1 MSSKSHTNATND
13 DESQNSDSESSFNL
27 SNTDKN
33 ANLLHFLNANTET
46 TRSNGSSRESGTK
59 LTKPALS
66 RPFPNNDEDESTIQ
80 STSASQAFR
89 FNAKSL
95 LTKNFDDSDNDDDN
109 NNQKQNNVNNDDD
122 DDNDNDKIIG
132 SNTIAT
138 MKKKEKNN
146 RVFETEDDG
155 NNGAN
160 DTNNDQ
166 NNDDEEKELTFSAGT
181 ALKMQK
187 YFTDNKDL
195 EDVRSSDSDNDDDN
209 DLLSFNVT
217 QSTVSQSKS
226 NNANHLKK
234 QKYISSPLANGKKI
248 SSSSTKPNGISNNNN
263 NNVGKLS
270 LNTEKMLK
278 EKSIGQKKTNYLTS
292 DEQEKINDFF
302 STKTNSKS
310 GNNSKSASITLK
322 NKNTSNVD
330 YSNVDN
336 NDEDDT
342 KSQKKTVK
350 IKTATSK
357 TIPKKQSTVSGKPV
371 KISTDISSTNM
382 KSIAK
387 QIGVL
392 NEGQNGGEIEEQNGE
407 ESCDEKEEN
416 SDNDFGFNKNG
427 YTTFAPYQQNL
438 ESTPSVVGKINPK
451 TKKPFTVAD
460 EQNIPYHV
468 TWIMDRVHR
477 YMRLLANPI
486 FAWLRKTAR
495 KVNLSPDAFL
505 AIPDSTLSGSF
516 SKSFTT
522 QFFKRNNLGDYENQ
536 RKRNIEKIRKET
548 EQKIEE
554 KITQNEKILELQ
566 NKLENKR
573 IELKVQQDKLAA
585 QKDNISVAENT
596 ENRTKESN
604 LLKEIAA
611 FEKQIKLLKEQL
623 RQQYAKENITELVSR
638 LENPEA
644 SNKVI
649 TDFLGKL
656 GTNPDPKMQA
666 FINNLEQQALENF
679 VEPQG
684 GDSQIPIS
692 EVRANAQRLWLLA
705 PENLGMFFW
714 DGTIDAAI
722 GEALTSLATKTKKK
736 YNQFHLITD
745 DELVSELFSQL
756 VSKYILKYRI
766 SDGSRNVTKELKL
779 SNEREIVSLCNL
791 FKNAVESSRG
801 KLCLNL
807 NPTPQSHKRKEFCD
821 ADREYCE
828 EDMDSTSIHNQK
840 KQNTY
845 DDNFGRNFFLTN

>member
-33 ANLLHFLNANTET
+33 ANLLHFLNTNTET

-109 NNQKQNNVNNDDD
+109 NNEKQNNVNNDDD
-122 DDNDNDKIIG
+122 DDNDKIIG

-160 DTNNDQ
+160 DTNNEQ
-166 NNDDEEKELTFSAGT
+166 NNDEEEKELTFSAGT

-217 QSTVSQSKS
+217 QSTGSQSKS

-234 QKYISSPLANGKKI
+234 QKYTSSSLANGKKV
-248 SSSSTKPNGISNNNN
+248 STSSSTKTNGISSSNNN

-270 LNTEKMLK
+270 SNTEKMLK

-292 DEQEKINDFF
+292 DEQEKINNFF

-310 GNNSKSASITLK
+310 GNNSKSTSTTLK

-330 YSNVDN
+330 YSNADN

-357 TIPKKQSTVSGKPV
+357 IIPKKQSIVSGKPV

-392 NEGQNGGEIEEQNGE
+392 NEGQNGGEIKEQNDE

-438 ESTPSVVGKINPK
+438 EDTPSVVGKINPK
-451 TKKPFTVAD
+451 TKKPSTVSD

-468 TWIMDRVHR
+468 AWIMDRVHR

-486 FAWLRKTAR
+486 FSWLRKTAKR
-495 KVNLSPDAFL
+495 VNLPVDALL

-536 RKRNIEKIRKET
+536 RRRNIEKIRKET

-554 KITQNEKILELQ
+554 KIAENEKILELQ
-566 NKLENKR
+566 NKLENKK

-585 QKDNISVAENT
+585 QKDDIPDAENT
-596 ENRTKESN
+596 ENRLKESS
-604 LLKEIAA
+604 LLKEIAT

-623 RQQYAKENITELVSR
+623 RQQYTKENITELVSR

-714 DGTIDAAI
+714 DGTVDAAI
-722 GEALTSLATKTKKK
+722 GDALTSLAVTTKKK

-756 VSKYILKYRI
+756 VSKFILKSRI
-766 SDGSRNVTKELKL
+766 SDGSRNITKELKL
-779 SNEREIVSLCNL
+779 SNEREINSLCNL
-791 FKNAVESSRG
+791 FKNAVKSSGG
-801 KLCLNL
+801 KLYLNL

-845 DDNFGRNFFLTN
+845 DDNFGKNFFLTN